1 MKLYTTYRNTI
12 ISLSILCAI
21 VIPAIAHARI
31 EIFLMGQT
39 VGLKPPPIEGDI
51 WFRGTP
57 FGHMALYIESATR
70 DDERIIRQCRERE
83 PGGLV
88 LTVDRQLTHQFFIAT
103 TRDEFL
109 YGGLDPKNLPRAVG
123 REDIE
128 RDLARFNQ
136 KYAHLYNKGL
146 NMSGLGQDYGTLYIR
161 NIWGMVYPTT
171 KEEEAKIIEY
181 WQQHRNDSFYRME
194 INCVTTIIGSLRHAG
209 LERRSFF
216 VRGLAPY
223 NAWTYLVK
231 NFLWSRPRS
240 RAPNGN
246 YFLRDGAYLTRYDQ
260 IPSDAVYESG
270 RPFNVYCLKNLSYVL
285 WAGPRAA
292 LPLPSD
298 EPVSYEHYPAGRE
311 MAAGKFVY
319 DSRAHRRV
327 GFWFWW
333 YVTQSEEFA
342 RLWLQSFKGLW
353 FLAAG

>member
-1 MKLYTTYRNTI
+1 MPTQFRKL
-12 ISLSILCAI
+12 LSCAI
-21 VIPAIAHARI
+21 VLWIFSISSPALARI
-31 EIFLMGQT
+31 EVFLMGQT
-39 VGLKPPPIEGDI
+39 VGLKPPPLEGDI

-57 FGHMALYIESATR
+57 FGHMALYIESATH
-70 DDERIIRQCRERE
+70 DGEKIIRQCREGE
-83 PGGLV
+83 AGGLV
-88 LTVDRQLTHQFFIAT
+88 LTVDRQLKDHFFIAT
-103 TRDEFL
+103 PRDEFF
-109 YGGLDPKNLPRAVG
+109 YGGLDPRKIPKSVS
-123 REDIE
+123 REDIK
-128 RDLARFNQ
+128 RDLTRFNQ
-136 KYAHLYNKGL
+136 KYGHLYNKGP
-146 NMSGLGQDYGTLYIR
+146 NASGLGQDYGTLYIR

-181 WQQHRNDSFYRME
+181 WQQHRNDSFYRMHN
-194 INCVTTIIGSLRHAG
+194 NCVTTIIGSLRHAG
-209 LERRSFF
+209 LERRTFF
-216 VRGLAPY
+216 IRGLAPY
-223 NAWTYLVK
+223 NAWTFLVK

-260 IPSDAVYESG
+260 IPSDAVYGSG
-270 RPFNVYCLKNLSYVL
+270 RPFNVYCLKNLSYVM

-353 FLAAG
+353 FLATG